1 MEYKLSQAFMEHTE
15 FYEGVRS
22 MLVQKDKNPNWKYKK
37 VDDIPQSEIDLF
49 FNRDDSLNLNI
60 SDY

>member
-1 MEYKLSQAFMEHTE
+1 MEHSE

-22 MLVQKDKNPNWKYKK
+22 LLIQKDKNPNWKYKK
-37 VDDIPQSEIDLF
+37 VEDIPQSEINSF
-49 FNRDDSLNLNI
+49 FNRKESLNLNI

>member
-22 MLVQKDKNPNWKYKK
+22 LLIMKDKNPNWKYKK
-37 VDDIPQSEIDLF
+37 VDDVTQSEINSF
-49 FNRDDSLNLNI
+49 FDRNESLNLNI
-60 SDY
+60 SYY